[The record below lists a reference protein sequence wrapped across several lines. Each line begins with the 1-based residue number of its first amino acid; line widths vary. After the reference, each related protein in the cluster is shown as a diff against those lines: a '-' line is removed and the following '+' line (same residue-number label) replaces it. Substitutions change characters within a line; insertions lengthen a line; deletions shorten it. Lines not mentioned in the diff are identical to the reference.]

1 MNKEIKKIFVKIL
14 GKKVKINYKSDMN
27 NTIGWD
33 SLNHIKIINE
43 LEKVKKKKLS
53 TKQFLEMTSVK
64 LIDQFLKNE
73 KY

>member
-1 MNKEIKKIFVKIL
+1 MDIRVKKIFIKIL
-14 GKKVKINYKSDMN
+14 GKKVKINSKSDIN

-64 LIDQFLKNE
+64 SIEQFLK
-73 KY
+73 K

>member
-1 MNKEIKKIFVKIL
+1 MDIRVKKIFIKIL
-14 GKKVKINYKSDMN
+14 GKKVKINSKSDIN

-64 LIDQFLKNE
+64 LIEQFLK
-73 KY
+73 K